1 MAIVGGLV
9 ASGIGADLTAKISA
23 QVSCIGGGADCGDS
37 GGGDDEDTQA
47 GGAAAG
53 GTGGGGDQRPAST
66 EKTQA
71 EKDYEAAVKE
81 LDEAEGDYEKEKKR
95 AVEAAKKLSAIL
107 AEELGITD
115 AVKCFTEGDPSSC
128 TETAINVVLAL
139 VGSLPAKVLKKYGWP
154 TKWKKGKEVVES
166 IVKHGGDVVG
176 GGKGMW
182 KAKKKADQLRKKVDN
197 LKQKLPKREKKPE
210 GPEAGRKPKEKDP
223 ACPVNHSFLPGTPV
237 LLADGTRRAIEDV
250 RAGDRVLATDPVRGL
265 TASRAVTDTIT
276 TEDDKDF
283 TRLTLRLTSG
293 SHSDVSSASGGSGTA
308 TLTATDTHPFW
319 LVDEGRW
326 ADAGEIEEGAELRLP
341 DGATVAVAD
350 VSRYERRQRTHD
362 LTVESTHT
370 YYVGVGSRN
379 VLVHNNDCGPKKKR
393 TQKELKSLAEGAA
406 DEARSYQDEFLR
418 EVRAEAKAKGKS
430 PEEIEQAVEWA
441 EKKNT
446 TSVIR
451 ARFPVP
457 GQPGKWVERNVVA
470 RSGPGLSPAQLTA
483 AKKRGDVPVRLNAGG
498 ATHAEQNAL
507 LHINKLGGEP
517 IAGGASRNVCKST
530 CPPLIRG
537 SQGVVSG
544 EVTGSGG
551 SKVRTFWWP

>member
-1 MAIVGGLV
+1 MAIVGALV
-9 ASGIGADLTAKISA
+9 ATGIGTELTQKIAA
-23 QVSCIGGGADCGDS
+23 QVSCIGGGDCGGS
-37 GGGDDEDTQA
+37 GDD
-47 GGAAAG
+47 GGNGDDGNIEADG
-53 GTGGGGDQRPAST
+53 PKGTGGQGEPEPSPT

-71 EKDYEAAVKE
+71 EKDYDAAVKE
-81 LDEAEGDYEKEKKR
+81 LEDAEGEYEKEKKR
-95 AVEAAKKLSAIL
+95 AVEAAKKLGAIL
-107 AEELGITD
+107 ADELGITD

-128 TETAINVVLAL
+128 SETAINVVMAL
-139 VGSLPAKVLKKYGWP
+139 LGSLPAKVLKKYGWP
-154 TKWKKGKEVVES
+154 TEWKKGKKVVES

-176 GGKGMW
+176 GAKGMW
-182 KAKKKADQLRKKVDN
+182 KAKKKADQLRKKVDD

-210 GPEAGRKPKEKDP
+210 DPDAGGKPKEP
-223 ACPVNHSFLPGTPV
+223 ACPAKHSFLPGTPV

-250 RAGDRVLATDPVRGL
+250 RSGDRVLATDPVRGL

-283 TRLTLRLTSG
+283 TRLTVRLADG
-293 SHSDVSSASGGSGTA
+293 AGVSGTA

-319 LVDEGRW
+319 LVDKNRW
-326 ADAGEIEEGAELRLP
+326 ADAGEIGAGDELRLP

-393 TQKELKSLAEGAA
+393 TQKELKALAEDMA
-406 DEARSYQDEFLR
+406 DDARSYQDEYLR

-430 PEEIEQAVEWA
+430 PEEIETAVEWA

-446 TSVIR
+446 SAVIR

-470 RSGPGLSPAQLTA
+470 RSGPGLSPAQLTQ
-483 AKKRGDVPVRLNAGG
+483 AKKRGDLAVRVNQDG

-507 LHINKLGGEP
+507 LQINKLGGEP
-517 IAGGASRNVCKST
+517 IAGGASRNVCRNT

-544 EVTGSGG
+544 EVTGKGG